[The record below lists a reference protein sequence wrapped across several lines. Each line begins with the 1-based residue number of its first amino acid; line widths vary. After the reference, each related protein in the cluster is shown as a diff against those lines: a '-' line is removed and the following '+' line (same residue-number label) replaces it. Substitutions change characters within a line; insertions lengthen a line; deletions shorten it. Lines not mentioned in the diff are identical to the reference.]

1 MTYKAPGKHFRKGV
15 SVPQFFHMF
24 PDDKTAEEWFVEKRW
39 PDGVTCPHCHSDNV
53 QTNAAHKSMP
63 YRCRDKSCAKRFSV
77 KTGTVMQ
84 SSKLGYQTWLLAIYL
99 ISTNLKSISSMKL
112 HRDLDVTQKTAW
124 HLAHRIRQ
132 GWNPNGKRSFS
143 GPVEVDET
151 FMGGKRK
158 NMSNAKRKILTGRG
172 PVGKIAVL
180 GIKDRDTNEVAAKV
194 VDDTQIHTVTDF
206 VTKNTKPGAKVYTDD
221 ALSYGWLLNRESVRH
236 SAKEFVRGDVSTQ
249 GIESFWSMLK
259 RAHMGTFHQLSARHL
274 HRYVGEFSGRHNMRE
289 FDTLDQM
296 EIVADRMVGKRL
308 RYKELI
314 A

>member
-1 MTYKAPGKHFRKGV
+1 MAYKAPGKHFREGV
-15 SVPQFFHMF
+15 SVRKFFKLF
-24 PDDKTAEEWFVEKRW
+24 PDDNTAEAWFVKQRW
-39 PDGVTCPHCHSDNV
+39 PDGVTCPHCHSENV
-53 QTNAAHKSMP
+53 QTNCAHKSMP
-63 YRCRDKSCAKRFSV
+63 YRCRAKECGKRFSF

-84 SSKLGYQTWLLAIYL
+84 SSKLGYQTWLFAIYL

-132 GWNPNGKRSFS
+132 GWNPNRKRAFA

-158 NMSNAKRKILTGRG
+158 NMSNAKRKTLTGRG
-172 PVGKIAVL
+172 PVGKTAVL
-180 GIKDRDTNEVAAKV
+180 GIKNRNTNEVAAKV
-194 VDDTQIHTVTDF
+194 VDDTQIGTVTDF
-206 VTKNTKPGAKVYTDD
+206 VTKNTKTGAKVYTDD
-221 ALSYGWLLNRESVRH
+221 ALAYGWLLNRKSVKH
-236 SAKEFVRGDVSTQ
+236 SLQEYVRGEVHTN

-259 RAHMGTFHQLSARHL
+259 RAHMGTFHQISTRHL
-274 HRYVGEFSGRHNMRE
+274 HRYVGEFAGRHNMRD
-289 FDTLDQM
+289 FDTIEQM

-308 RYKELI
+308 RYKELV